1 MSYNVS
7 YYLLILCRN
16 SQSKLNAFDSFH
28 LQIMYHIT
36 ENFVKQLACI
46 EYKEETFL
54 LHLQKKWGFRIE
66 FPKFYFSKIKNV

>member
-1 MSYNVS
+1 MLYNVS

-54 LHLQKKWGFRIE
+54 LHLQKVFFLIE